1 MKQVLD
7 KQKVQGTGSLA
18 SSGASTSKLEGLT
31 RESNVVYLD
40 FAKKQVDEL
49 QKLNKTMGEGLG
61 DKGEL
66 AKTLKEIKST
76 FKSGAIT
83 EKVMGL
89 QPKGKPGDIAGPT
102 GLKDFF
108 TLRGFLDKTNILKR
122 GNNTG
127 IGKFLDKKLET
138 REQKGLQAEA
148 EKKDYSER
156 KQQYVSDR
164 MATKGSTFG
173 NEKSFAK
180 TFDESEKL
188 QKEVVNNE
196 AAIKGLQDRGFKEGQ
211 IKRGGLYKN
220 KEELESK
227 LAKTDSRFSESFDGV
242 KQADPKKPKTVKAA
256 DDTDKNSTKKRS
268 SDVKP
273 IKVELTD
280 SKIKAD
286 PDKPKI
292 TKAADADDP
301 NSTKKRAKTV
311 KKAANED
318 NILPSNVIKFPGK
331 NKQSSGLGSAD
342 LTEADIEQQK
352 SEDAQT
358 KILQEIADNTKSLK
372 KPVGNKPEPPKD
384 GTGMGLGTIGTI
396 LAGIVGTL
404 IGLASAWVKT
414 IKLFAKALI
423 PTELMEKITKG
434 FSAVDDFFSSIFS
447 KFKALFDFSGESKIG
462 KIFGTIKEALSGFI
476 KPFVTAYE
484 VISDLLKGPIKM
496 VGGVFT
502 AIKEYF
508 TMFASSVGKIAI
520 IAEKIFFPI
529 LIIMTIW
536 DTVKGA
542 IEGFEKEG
550 IIGGIKGAITGFFNS
565 LIFGPIDM
573 LKDAIAW
580 VLGFFGF
587 DKAKSLLESF
597 SLEDIFKKFID
608 AIFSPIEMIKDMFA
622 KLVGFFENIEIP
634 SIGFS
639 AFGKEFKAGP
649 WYPFK
654 KDAAKSSNDNKSE
667 PIKPGNSDAKGGQGS
682 SQQAANDPRRVDKG
696 SDVKPNTT
704 VKKVSNQDMSKSS
717 ISPEEAKNIL
727 ESGSK
732 RDIEAFG
739 GTEKL
744 KQIISAGT
752 APASAGTA
760 PASAGTAPASAGTAA
775 KLTSSEPPKGTLGLW
790 DKIKSQL
797 GFSKPTDLAK
807 LKPADEPQT
816 GNKVASQSAD
826 SEMAKNVKPIAS
838 NTVIAPTSNNSTN
851 NSSTYAIKPPVRN
864 PEEGLRRQLGQ
875 RYGT

>member
-7 KQKVQGTGSLA
+7 KQKVQGTGSL
-18 SSGASTSKLEGLT
+18 SSSEASTSKLESLT

-49 QKLNKTMGEGLG
+49 QKLNRTMVEGLS

-227 LAKTDSRFSESFDGV
+227 LAKTDSRFSDSFDGV

-292 TKAADADDP
+292 TKAADVDDP

-318 NILPSNVIKFPGK
+318 DILPSNVIKFPGK

-342 LTEADIEQQK
+342 LTEADIEKQK
-352 SEDAQT
+352 ADDAQT
-358 KILQEIADNTKSLK
+358 KLLQDIADNTASLK
-372 KPVGNKPEPPKD
+372 KPIGNKPEPPKD

-404 IGLASAWVKT
+404 VGLASAWVKT

-508 TMFASSVGKIAI
+508 TMFANSVGKIAI

-587 DKAKSLLESF
+587 DKAKTLLESF

-608 AIFSPIEMIKDMFA
+608 AIFSPIQMIKDMFA
-622 KLVGFFENIEIP
+622 KLVGFFDNIEIP
-634 SIGFS
+634 AIGFS

-654 KDAAKSSNDNKSE
+654 KDAAKSSNDTKSE

-682 SQQAANDPRRVDKG
+682 SQQAANDPRRVDKA
-696 SDVKPNTT
+696 SPDVKPNTAA
-704 VKKVSNQDMSKSS
+704 KKVTNQDMSKSS

-732 RDIEAFG
+732 RDIESFG
-739 GTEKL
+739 GAEKL
-744 KQIISAGT
+744 KQIISVGA
-752 APASAGTA
+752 APASAG
-760 PASAGTAPASAGTAA
+760 AA
-775 KLTSSEPPKGTLGLW
+775 KMAAPEPPTGKLGLW
-790 DKIKSQL
+790 DRMKVQL
-797 GFSKPTDLAK
+797 GFAKPTDLAK